1 MAAIFCVKTLPKQ
14 NIDPVIT
21 ETLRIQNSEV
31 WGQVMFLHV
40 EWKGGRGLCMMSFP
54 VWLPVPM
61 FLLEDPCPWSHVP
74 PGWGGLCPWYHVP
87 SRWSL
92 SRGSH
97 CGQRPPWTET
107 LPLRQPS
114 GRYTSYLNAYFFQNW
129 LSKSSTCWCNGKGWN
144 WQVVIAC
151 ICTGTNIFRYLALYF
166 SCIPLPSNY
175 RLIWCPNK
183 GMRWLVLCIVWR
195 CLWTK

>member
-1 MAAIFCVKTLPKQ
+1 
-14 NIDPVIT
+14 
-21 ETLRIQNSEV
+21 
-31 WGQVMFLHV
+31 
-40 EWKGGRGLCMMSFP
+40 MMSFA

-107 LPLRQPS
+107 LPPAATKAGVIHPTGMHTFSKIDYRKLVHVGVMEKAETDKWLLRAS
-114 GRYTSYLNAYFFQNW
+114 ALERIFFVIW
-129 LSKSSTCWCNGKGWN
+129 L
-144 WQVVIAC
+144 
-151 ICTGTNIFRYLALYF
+151 CTFLV
-166 SCIPLPSNY
+166 S
-175 RLIWCPNK
+175 
-183 GMRWLVLCIVWR
+183 LVLAIIA
-195 CLWTK
+195 